1 MDCLLGTHGGPLP
14 CWWLGADGKGI
25 TMALSRASS
34 RHRITNENG
43 MRLTT
48 RFLLHSLHRI
58 VSPNNVICYFC
69 VMLFI
74 VVSNFTFFAM
84 RVYSFPLCSQ
94 CCHIGSTPTTRYA
107 SLIPR
112 TGCCCRFLYF
122 HVFLWFELQM
132 LLKKM

>member
-43 MRLTT
+43 MRLTLPFFDT
-48 RFLLHSLHRI
+48 RFLLHSLHSI
-58 VSPNNVICYFC
+58 VSPNNVPSYFR
-69 VMLFI
+69 VMLII

-84 RVYSFPLCSQ
+84 RVYSFPLFVVSVATSGQ
-94 CCHIGSTPTTRYA
+94 PQPHGM
-107 SLIPR
+107 PR
-112 TGCCCRFLYF
+112 
-122 HVFLWFELQM
+122 
-132 LLKKM
+132 